1 MVRERMEV
9 NKKIFS
15 DKVTAFISISVVL
28 LAMLAIVF
36 GQVFVLNR
44 NESQGDFISL
54 KDKGHYIAAEE
65 SITTGDWKSS
75 RESLPDVLS
84 YTVKFDSQNF
94 INSSNDNK
102 VIFYDHQNYQKLNAF
117 YFQQG
122 KKMNL
127 NFVEDSFIYPYLI
140 LPEEIPE
147 NLYITVESIVK
158 NHDFKSTSLSE
169 FTTFSNRLF
178 SFLLFSL
185 GIIFAMILSSIT
197 LTLLMGEKH
206 FLLHGA
212 FLFAAFMQQLTGTGL
227 SRIILKVNPSTYYL
241 WSFLSF
247 FLMIIFTYRYLKVKE
262 TSRYLKYFYYAH
274 IILLL
279 GLMPFS
285 ITEFSEMLY
294 LLTLVFAIT
303 VTLLIISTIVLKL
316 FKEDTFPIYFF
327 VGALMLGLSIIV
339 LVLNQLDIIGY
350 SIFFEYSFTYAL
362 ALEGMFFTLG
372 IFDEVHQLR
381 RINEHYFKLAIK
393 DQLTGLYNRYFLDV
407 NIDKYFSRAKRY
419 NEPLAMLLVD
429 IDHFKYVNDD
439 YGHDTGD
446 AVLKEISQLIGENIR
461 TSDLLIRWGG
471 EEFLIIL
478 PRTGIDG
485 SSYLAEKLR
494 RTVENYSFE
503 TVGHLTISIGGGKWF
518 QFEKSDEFFKKIDD
532 ALYKAKESG
541 RNKFVMN
548 LSYYG
553 SMKTLEND
561 LAWSDQYK
569 CYQEII
575 DRQHKQLIDD
585 LNGLIEKI
593 DYSKNFENA
602 FNKLIDQ
609 IIEHFQSEEEILY
622 SKDYD
627 GLIDHKEEHQRLV
640 KELQDSKSALLEEST
655 SKEQIIQHLIDVI
668 IGHMLTYDYDF
679 YYLFKNIS

>member
-44 NESQGDFISL
+44 NESQGDLISL

-241 WSFLSF
+241 WSF
-247 FLMIIFTYRYLKVKE
+247 
-262 TSRYLKYFYYAH
+262 
-274 IILLL
+274 
-279 GLMPFS
+279 
-285 ITEFSEMLY
+285 
-294 LLTLVFAIT
+294 
-303 VTLLIISTIVLKL
+303 
-316 FKEDTFPIYFF
+316 
-327 VGALMLGLSIIV
+327 
-339 LVLNQLDIIGY
+339 
-350 SIFFEYSFTYAL
+350 
-362 ALEGMFFTLG
+362 
-372 IFDEVHQLR
+372 
-381 RINEHYFKLAIK
+381 
-393 DQLTGLYNRYFLDV
+393 
-407 NIDKYFSRAKRY
+407 
-419 NEPLAMLLVD
+419 
-429 IDHFKYVNDD
+429 
-439 YGHDTGD
+439 
-446 AVLKEISQLIGENIR
+446 
-461 TSDLLIRWGG
+461 
-471 EEFLIIL
+471 
-478 PRTGIDG
+478 
-485 SSYLAEKLR
+485 
-494 RTVENYSFE
+494 
-503 TVGHLTISIGGGKWF
+503 
-518 QFEKSDEFFKKIDD
+518 
-532 ALYKAKESG
+532 
-541 RNKFVMN
+541 
-548 LSYYG
+548 
-553 SMKTLEND
+553 
-561 LAWSDQYK
+561 
-569 CYQEII
+569 
-575 DRQHKQLIDD
+575 
-585 LNGLIEKI
+585 
-593 DYSKNFENA
+593 
-602 FNKLIDQ
+602 
-609 IIEHFQSEEEILY
+609 
-622 SKDYD
+622 
-627 GLIDHKEEHQRLV
+627 
-640 KELQDSKSALLEEST
+640 
-655 SKEQIIQHLIDVI
+655 
-668 IGHMLTYDYDF
+668 
-679 YYLFKNIS
+679 